1 MKIVDPQG
9 VMDQADRERLA
20 AEARREFY
28 VEMGR
33 KSAAARRAKQVV
45 A

>member
-20 AEARREFY
+20 AEARHNFY
-28 VEMGR
+28 VEIGR
-33 KSAAARRAKQVV
+33 KSAEARRVKRV
-45 A
+45 AA